1 MEPYPLAAHL
11 SSEARSSPF
20 SPHAFDST
28 GHGVLVARRP
38 RHGGGGHDTFGERDQ
53 SAAQRGPPLRLST
66 RRLQVFSYVL
76 AELSSATTLLPDYTK
91 AILNLSRRLVG
102 AWQAVTAAA
111 VARTWYE
118 HALVWAAHQ
127 WKRTKT
133 SHLRASSLTKKA
145 SESYG
150 AFMRVSRRS
159 SRRRAGEKKK
169 RCSSVPVTA
178 AAAASSPSPA
188 VAAALFDSAAASHK
202 RRRLAR
208 EATPAAASSDVALT
222 DQRLGRSQQPSN
234 TPSDGSAPALPCV
247 DSPTSS
253 SKHLQADVAATPPLP
268 SPSDRCRGGLHSRV
282 AHKRRRQL
290 VQRTLQQL
298 WLDAQEAEDKAGQHV
313 EYIRGLVVNAL
324 YQQYLQVTVEASY
337 HDVVLY
343 RWLSP
348 WLFAV
353 RRGSAGPR
361 QTWLR
366 QGYRQRCRSASAPQ
380 GGGSLQHALQ
390 HQAAVQV
397 VADVQLLRYVLGRAR
412 IAAGPSRG
420 AGRRSSSS
428 GDSGIVVASLAM
440 GHGSASS
447 VPLPPTTA
455 AARGAVGAGGPASF
469 ATVDGGGAAATASSE
484 GTNSDGV
491 AARRTAS
498 TDGSRSSSGLSTH
511 DPLDDCTLA
520 VPMPLKSFLQ
530 ACVLFDPTHCAFAL
544 MSRCVLLAQHVRS
557 GDDEQAVPLHVAPD
571 GKGAWQEVRGGVG
584 RADEGAT
591 EGVDGEAPA
600 REYFGLFYVVIARRA
615 IGGCACTAMCFGN
628 HKFIFVRCH
637 DTEALLREAMPGA
650 ESDGGACEGSEA
662 SAEATEE
669 EEERHPA
676 HVSRLSADADAT
688 TCTSNEAVGEA
699 ERLAGTDA
707 QTPPSAS
714 TSSTAGMVA
723 TAEGHRRHLPL
734 SRFCSHSRRMD
745 KLTLPSPARGISALS
760 AHDAHRLKRD
770 ATEKSGTG
778 ERGRVAEA
786 GPSRRP
792 PSEAATHSLP
802 SSPRSTPPSGSVQC
816 TLSGQ
821 PHSPMRLRL
830 STAAGG
836 MKATA
841 STAWSG
847 AALGAAALQSSTAEE
862 RLRTRALTRQAPS
875 PHGKRL
881 FTQTLSATQDASF
894 TDCAIAA
901 APGRAYTASTIASL
915 APALR
920 QPIRADARSSA
931 ALVSDASLQSL
942 AARAESMPAC
952 SPLSPLLQGTASVFP
967 GDDALADEEDVE
979 AEFSCASALKPLHT
993 ESSRHAVGGG
1003 LATRCTAS
1011 ATHPMPGSALLPCR
1025 ASSSTS
1031 LTSSSFVA
1039 AFSDSDDDA
1048 QDADAA
1054 DRARCLQQRH
1064 GFTAA
1069 YPDRIADG
1077 DDERST
1083 EEEDATAEDG
1093 EGVFGSSSTQA
1104 FVVMH
1109 SVLCSCGAQ
1118 DLTSEFGEATEPAAA
1133 ASPWFTTAATPSFF
1147 ERSHARRRQLDTP
1160 LEWPSAPLGDSVQG
1174 LSGRSSVPCAAD
1186 ADFPFS
1192 YFEQRVLL
1200 PPGSGHERRVGG
1212 GCSGGGDGEAAHPRA
1227 PLIEM
1232 EQKNLSPTLPSAW
1245 AAEPTDA
1252 PLGVACPR
1260 ARAAGA
1266 EAAAAQHK
1274 AAATVGDAGALPVEV
1289 VVSSPPD
1296 PEESKLYDFAKE
1308 YSGPEPKGTSSCH
1321 RQHALCAAGT
1331 SAVEPSEGDMAFAAE
1346 LYARL
1351 QFWSLRG
1358 QDRSA
1363 YIDPSWTRQSSHKR
1377 PEGEKWSAPSASH
1390 SCAGN
1395 TETLEELVE
1404 ADRQHPAAPFASY
1417 ATGVDAP
1424 RRVQTGMS
1432 RAAPG
1437 TRTSDKPVPGEASQ
1451 SSPDSSMNASDGVS
1465 SKNAIELP
1473 LRLLHCT
1480 VGTIALSDEALQAPP
1495 RAGTKVRKRRR
1506 AAHADE
1512 RQTKR
1517 RSRVA
1522 GSSGATEEEADDPL
1536 AKDAEEC
1543 DEGGESFPRLPS
1555 LMTVNAR
1562 GKALLFEALR
1572 EATEVVVCGVRESRA
1587 HTGYHDVLH
1596 QRCPPP
1602 PSSTSASAAPQN
1614 GAGVRSE
1621 GDAGQVGHDPR
1632 ADAAVTPTTG
1642 TPSKSTW
1649 ITTVNPWMAAAAAA
1663 QGCSFRVAAGTLSRD
1678 GRNPFAFDTHRHLGV
1693 CGIVCWSQGDI
1704 SREEEAG
1711 SSPADVS
1718 DDEAVMT
1725 MAVPTED
1732 SAPHGAE
1739 GISGATHHQDHVRR
1753 SDSSH
1758 MPKWRWPKL
1767 PANDHKQWRCEL
1779 LKSEFR
1785 LARSRCLDCLLVDH
1799 THGRPIAAI
1808 TLAPWSWPR
1817 ACFGL
1822 PSDAVYSG
1830 DDDGDDE
1837 GVPSRRCTERHRAG
1851 AEAADAPSPQEVVQ
1865 RSVYIVVGF
1874 THYIAPLWRHLREEK
1889 AVLVDMDRTLIDN
1902 AITERSAVERQRHL
1916 RHLRRVV
1923 AAAEGVAGAENPCVL
1938 WRRYPATPSSERF
1951 AGAPLRLGRNDAPPL
1966 TAEELAESMVRGADG
1981 QQEGVLHLDSR
1992 GHHLHSNGTFHFS
2005 HRRTEA
2011 VEDDCVLR
2019 PAIRQRPP
2027 HTPEPLLSHAQAT
2040 TGDTSA
2046 LSSGCLLQC
2055 FMRRTA
2061 SQRRSLGIVHY
2072 EECGAVRYTA
2082 ASPSALGPASAVDS
2096 PSKSGYGHGYSSFA
2110 SRDTRETSSA
2120 SSADADALRSST
2132 AKSATTSATAA
2143 ATPPARYLLDVVYV
2157 RPGVRQFLYRVATQ
2171 WNIPVVLVTK
2181 STRSRTEAI
2190 LRQVLDPHR
2199 VLFPDMR
2206 SSVVTA
2212 DEMLRWC
2219 DDAERRHDDVGT
2231 DEEASAAS
2239 DVGFAGPVG
2248 GMPAG
2253 HSRSATSSVPNSAH
2267 ARLVPL
2273 QKPAPKSTAER
2284 IARCRKGA
2292 RRVVQFILDAAAM
2305 TAARRAWR
2313 APAWCDWPNRLPK
2326 PRSIAVLDDAPQVW
2340 EESDWPCTVNVA
2352 PYTLARVD
2360 PRAYFSRRGYV
2371 TSLVLSC
2378 LYGSKCLVCSE
2389 GVLRLPEWQGADA
2402 LTSPSSP
2409 HTPSATLS
2417 VPESRGLGAYR
2428 WPHCV
2433 CVCPPDH
2440 LRDLA
2445 RAEEDVPVGYTNTSF
2460 SAAASDL
2467 SASVSA
2473 MLTALLWRMSNNAAL
2488 CSSQQPLLLPAI
2500 EDSVAT
2506 ELTEQ
2511 ARGAESQV
2519 GASRR
2524 GGGRRRRRRR
2534 HACDLGAT
2542 MCPASEDRCEK
2553 ALPATATVVDVLR
2566 RAGRAMRP
2574 GHVDTEGIASPWSP
2588 SSAVFAT
2595 ATCHSF
2601 SSASASAQSA
2611 SSPSSSSS
2619 ASRSNPSLSSTT
2631 ASSFSLEPFAW
2642 GAGFG
2647 HAAVNARTD
2656 TCSYAPSTMMTA
2668 ASMPPTPMTFHAF
2681 PDLPLE
2687 SRVLGG
2693 VPETDDDEQH
2703 GLRFSM
2709 GSLSA
2714 NTTASSRNTVRGESA
2729 ALQTPPWD
2737 GYTDATSN
2745 GYEAHCLRSSAVDD
2759 VIPLEMQA
2767 APSVLEPLCTP
2778 GSPSYCTEDVG
2789 GALAMASVDSVPWSS
2804 GGSHKALRSSSSFTP
2819 APRKGVVP
2827 ITSVPGTLT
2836 ERVVVDVDE
2845 PAPPWVCEA
2854 ELQRPR
2860 HRLLDDLLD
2869 EVEDVTPL

>member
-1 MEPYPLAAHL
+1 MEPHSPATHL
-11 SSEARSSPF
+11 SSEARPPPF

-28 GHGVLVARRP
+28 GHGILVARRP

-53 SAAQRGPPLRLST
+53 SVAQPGPPLRLST

-111 VARTWYE
+111 VARTRYE

-127 WKRTKT
+127 WKRTEA
-133 SHLRASSLTKKA
+133 SDLRASSPTKKA
-145 SESYG
+145 SEGYR
-150 AFMRVSRRS
+150 AFMTVSRRS
-159 SRRRAGEKKK
+159 SRRRAREKKK

-178 AAAASSPSPA
+178 VAAASSPSPA
-188 VAAALFDSAAASHK
+188 VAAALFDSGTSSHK
-202 RRRLAR
+202 RRRLTR
-208 EATPAAASSDVALT
+208 EATPAAASSGVALA
-222 DQRLGRSQQPSN
+222 DQRLRRSQQHSN
-234 TPSDGSAPALPCV
+234 ALSDAVASAPPCV

-253 SKHLQADVAATPPLP
+253 NKNLQADVAATPPLP
-268 SPSDRCRGGLHSRV
+268 SPSDHRGGGLQSRV
-282 AHKRRRQL
+282 VHKRRRQF

-348 WLFAV
+348 LLFSV
-353 RRGSAGPR
+353 RRGGVGPR
-361 QTWLR
+361 QAWPR
-366 QGYRQRCRSASAPQ
+366 QGYRQRRRSASAPQ

-390 HQAAVQV
+390 HQAAGQV
-397 VADVQLLRYVLGRAR
+397 VADLQLLRRVLRRAR
-412 IAAGPSRG
+412 ITAGPSRG
-420 AGRRSSSS
+420 AGRRSSSG

-447 VPLPPTTA
+447 VPLSPTTA
-455 AARGAVGAGGPASF
+455 AVRDAVGAGGPASF

-484 GTNSDGV
+484 GANGDGS

-511 DPLDDCTLA
+511 DALDDYKLA
-520 VPMPLKSFLQ
+520 VPMPLQSFLQ
-530 ACVLFDPTHCAFAL
+530 ACLSFDPTHCAFAL

-557 GDDEQAVPLHVAPD
+557 GDDEQAVPFHVAPD
-571 GKGAWQEVRGGVG
+571 GKGARQEVRGGVG
-584 RADEGAT
+584 RADEGVT

-615 IGGCACTAMCFGN
+615 VGGCACTAMCFGN
-628 HKFIFVRCH
+628 HKFIFVCCH
-637 DTEALLREAMPGA
+637 DTEALLREAMPDA
-650 ESDGGACEGSEA
+650 ESDEGACQGSDA
-662 SAEATEE
+662 STAATEE
-669 EEERHPA
+669 EEERYLA
-676 HVSRLSADADAT
+676 HVSHLSAEAAAT
-688 TCTSNEAVGEA
+688 TCASNEAVGEA
-699 ERLAGTDA
+699 ERLAGADA
-707 QTPPSAS
+707 QTPSSVS
-714 TSSTAGMVA
+714 TSSTVGMA
-723 TAEGHRRHLPL
+723 ASAKGHQRHLPL
-734 SRFCSHSRRMD
+734 SRFRAHSLRMG
-745 KLTLPSPARGISALS
+745 KLTLPSPARGISALRT
-760 AHDAHRLKRD
+760 HDAHRLKRN
-770 ATEKSGTG
+770 ATENGGSG
-778 ERGRVAEA
+778 ECGRVAEA
-786 GPSRRP
+786 EPSRRP
-792 PSEAATHSLP
+792 PPEAAAHSLP
-802 SSPRSTPPSGSVQC
+802 SSPRSTSASCSAQSTP
-816 TLSGQ
+816 SGQ
-821 PHSPMRLRL
+821 PRSSMLPRL

-847 AALGAAALQSSTAEE
+847 AAPGVAALPSSTAEE
-862 RLRTRALTRQAPS
+862 RLRTRSLTRQAPS
-875 PHGKRL
+875 PHAKRS
-881 FTQTLSATQDASF
+881 FTQTLSATQDASS
-894 TDCAIAA
+894 TDRASAA
-901 APGRAYTASTIASL
+901 APGHAYTAVTTAPL
-915 APALR
+915 PPALR
-920 QPIRADARSSA
+920 QPIRADVSSSA
-931 ALVSDASLQSL
+931 APASDASLQSRS
-942 AARAESMPAC
+942 APAESVPAC
-952 SPLSPLLQGTASVFP
+952 SPLVPLLQGTASVFP
-967 GDDALADEEDVE
+967 GDDAVADEEDVD
-979 AEFSCASALKPLHT
+979 AEFSCASALNPLHT

-1003 LATRCTAS
+1003 LATCCTAS
-1011 ATHPMPGSALLPCR
+1011 AAHPMPDSALLPCR
-1025 ASSSTS
+1025 TSSSTL
-1031 LTSSSFVA
+1031 LTSFSFVA
-1039 AFSDSDDDA
+1039 AFSDSEDDA

-1064 GFTAA
+1064 GLIAA
-1069 YPDRIADG
+1069 YPDRIAGG

-1083 EEEDATAEDG
+1083 EEEDAAAEDG
-1093 EGVFGSSSTQA
+1093 EEVFCGSSTQV
-1104 FVVMH
+1104 FIVMH

-1118 DLTSEFGEATEPAAA
+1118 DLTRGSGEATERAAA
-1133 ASPWFTTAATPSFF
+1133 ASTSFATAATPNFF
-1147 ERSHARRRQLDTP
+1147 EPSHARRRQLDTP
-1160 LEWPSAPLGDSVQG
+1160 LGDSTEG
-1174 LSGRSSVPCAAD
+1174 LPGRSSVPCAAD

-1212 GCSGGGDGEAAHPRA
+1212 GRSGGGDGKAAHPRA
-1227 PLIEM
+1227 PLIET
-1232 EQKNLSPTLPSAW
+1232 EQKSRSPRLPSAW
-1245 AAEPTDA
+1245 AADPTDA
-1252 PLGVACPR
+1252 PLGAACPR
-1260 ARAAGA
+1260 ARAAAA
-1266 EAAAAQHK
+1266 EAAAARQK
-1274 AAATVGDAGALPVEV
+1274 AAATVRDAGALPVEAAA
-1289 VVSSPPD
+1289 SSPPD
-1296 PEESKLYDFAKE
+1296 AEESNLYDFAKD
-1308 YSGPEPKGTSSCH
+1308 YSGPEPRGTSSCH
-1321 RQHALCAAGT
+1321 RQHAFCAAGT

-1363 YIDPSWTRQSSHKR
+1363 YIDLSWTRQSRHER

-1390 SCAGN
+1390 SRAGN
-1395 TETLEELVE
+1395 TEAMEGLAEV
-1404 ADRQHPAAPFASY
+1404 DRQQPAAPFASY

-1424 RRVQTGMS
+1424 RREQAGMNQP
-1432 RAAPG
+1432 APD
-1437 TRTSDKPVPGEASQ
+1437 TRTSGKPAPGEASQ
-1451 SSPDSSMNASDGVS
+1451 SSLDSSMNASEGAS
-1465 SKNAIELP
+1465 SKNTIELP

-1480 VGTIALSDEALQAPP
+1480 VGTIELSDEALQAPP
-1495 RAGTKVRKRRR
+1495 RAGARVRKRRR

-1536 AKDAEEC
+1536 AKEAEEC
-1543 DEGGESFPRLPS
+1543 DEGRGSFPRLPP

-1562 GKALLFEALR
+1562 GKELLFEALR

-1621 GDAGQVGHDPR
+1621 GDTGQVGHDPR
-1632 ADAAVTPTTG
+1632 TDAAAATTTG

-1678 GRNPFAFDTHRHLGV
+1678 GRNPFAFDTHRHLGA

-1704 SREEEAG
+1704 SHEEEAE
-1711 SSPADVS
+1711 SSSADVS
-1718 DDEAVMT
+1718 DDEAAMT
-1725 MAVPTED
+1725 MAVPTKD
-1732 SAPHGAE
+1732 SAPDCAE
-1739 GISGATHHQDHVRR
+1739 ETSGGATHHHDHVRR
-1753 SDSSH
+1753 SDFSH
-1758 MPKWRWPKL
+1758 MHKWRWPKL

-1817 ACFGL
+1817 ASFGL

-1837 GVPSRRCTERHRAG
+1837 EVPSRRCTERHCAG
-1851 AEAADAPSPQEVVQ
+1851 TKAADAPSPQEVVQ
-1865 RSVYIVVGF
+1865 RTIYVVVGF

-1902 AITERSAVERQRHL
+1902 AITERSAAERQRHL
-1916 RHLRRVV
+1916 RHLHRVV

-1938 WRRYPATPSSERF
+1938 WRRYPAAPSSERF

-1966 TAEELAESMVRGADG
+1966 TEEELAESMVRGADG
-1981 QQEGVLHLDSR
+1981 QQEGALHRDSR
-1992 GHHLHSNGTFHFS
+1992 GYHLHGNGPFHSS
-2005 HRRTEA
+2005 HRCTEI
-2011 VEDDCVLR
+2011 VEDDGVLR
-2019 PAIRQRPP
+2019 PTMRQRHP
-2027 HTPEPLLSHAQAT
+2027 HTREPLLSHAKAT

-2046 LSSGCLLQC
+2046 LSSGGLLHC

-2061 SQRRSLGIVHY
+2061 SQRHSLGIVHY

-2082 ASPSALGPASAVDS
+2082 ASPSAVGPASAVDS
-2096 PSKSGYGHGYSSFA
+2096 PSKSRHDHGHSHLEC
-2110 SRDTRETSSA
+2110 RDTRETSCS
-2120 SSADADALRSST
+2120 SSADADALRSSS
-2132 AKSATTSATAA
+2132 AKSATASATAT

-2219 DDAERRHDDVGT
+2219 DDLERRDDAVGR
-2231 DEEASAAS
+2231 DEEAPAAP

-2248 GMPAG
+2248 GIPAD
-2253 HSRSATSSVPNSAH
+2253 HSSSATSSVPNPAH
-2267 ARLVPL
+2267 AHLVPL
-2273 QKPAPKSTAER
+2273 QTPAPRNTAER
-2284 IARCRKGA
+2284 LARCRKGA
-2292 RRVVQFILDAAAM
+2292 LRVVQFILDADAM
-2305 TAARRAWR
+2305 AAARRAWR

-2360 PRAYFSRRGYV
+2360 PRAYFSRRGYA

-2389 GVLRLPEWQGADA
+2389 GVLRLPEWQRADTS
-2402 LTSPSSP
+2402 TSPSSP
-2409 HTPSATLS
+2409 HTPSTTLS
-2417 VPESRGLGAYR
+2417 MPESRGHGAYR

-2473 MLTALLWRMSNNAAL
+2473 MLTALLWRMSNKDAL
-2488 CSSQQPLLLPAI
+2488 CSSQQPLLLPTI

-2506 ELTEQ
+2506 ELAEQ

-2524 GGGRRRRRRR
+2524 GGSRRRRRRR

-2542 MCPASEDRCEK
+2542 MAPVSEDRCEK
-2553 ALPATATVVDVLR
+2553 ALPSTATGADVLGF
-2566 RAGRAMRP
+2566 AGRAMRP
-2574 GHVDTEGIASPWSP
+2574 GHVDTVDTEGIASLRSP
-2588 SSAVFAT
+2588 PPAVLAR

-2601 SSASASAQSA
+2601 PSASASSSAQSA

-2619 ASRSNPSLSSTT
+2619 ASSSNPSLPSTT
-2631 ASSFSLEPFAW
+2631 DSLFSLEPLAW

-2656 TCSYAPSTMMTA
+2656 TGSYTPSTMMTA

-2693 VPETDDDEQH
+2693 VAEADADEQH
-2703 GLRFSM
+2703 GLRISM

-2714 NTTASSRNTVRGESA
+2714 NATASGRNTVRGESA
-2729 ALQTPPWD
+2729 ALQTPPPD
-2737 GYTDATSN
+2737 GYAVAITN
-2745 GYEAHCLRSSAVDD
+2745 GYEAPCLSSSAVDD
-2759 VIPLEMQA
+2759 VIPLEMQVV
-2767 APSVLEPLCTP
+2767 PSVLEPLSTP
-2778 GSPSYCTEDVG
+2778 GSLSQCVEDVG
-2789 GALAMASVDSVPWSS
+2789 GAPAMALIDSVSWSS
-2804 GGSHKALRSSSSFTP
+2804 GSHKALRSSRSFTS
-2819 APRKGVVP
+2819 ASRKGVVP
-2827 ITSVPGTLT
+2827 ITSVPGTFT

-2845 PAPPWVCEA
+2845 PAPPGVCEA

-2860 HRLLDDLLD
+2860 HRLLDDPLD